1 MSPNKEKAWYH
12 NKLQEFQTLPIQIV
26 ERTKDQNGYK
36 TRKNTF
42 QQIFPDWQAF
52 FKHFETEENVAT
64 LKKIVHF
71 LRDYYMDYQDVE
83 NGETPLHYA
92 CKMGNLEM
100 VKILC
105 PFSIGFNAISVQQ
118 MTPLHCACENGRT
131 EVVKF
136 LLDHSQKKGIIINT
150 TNRFGWTPL
159 HMASLEGH
167 AEVVNLILERADEL
181 EIQIN
186 AADISGQTAF
196 DLAEE
201 RQHEEIIFA
210 FQELNKR
217 SVMFRT

>member
-1 MSPNKEKAWYH
+1 
-12 NKLQEFQTLPIQIV
+12 
-26 ERTKDQNGYK
+26 
-36 TRKNTF
+36 
-42 QQIFPDWQAF
+42 
-52 FKHFETEENVAT
+52 
-64 LKKIVHF
+64 
-71 LRDYYMDYQDVE
+71 
-83 NGETPLHYA
+83 
-92 CKMGNLEM
+92 
-100 VKILC
+100 
-105 PFSIGFNAISVQQ
+105 

-159 HMASLEGH
+159 HVASLEGH
-167 AEVVNLILERADEL
+167 AEVVNLILDRADEL